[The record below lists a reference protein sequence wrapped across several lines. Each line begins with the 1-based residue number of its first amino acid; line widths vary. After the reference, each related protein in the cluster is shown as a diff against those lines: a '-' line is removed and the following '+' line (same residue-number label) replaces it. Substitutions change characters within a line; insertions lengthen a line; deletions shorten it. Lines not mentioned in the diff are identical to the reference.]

1 VYGTATRGKM
11 MQENLEH
18 DVLIVGAGLA
28 GLWAASALGRRGV
41 RVLLVDHKREV
52 SASVATTGIFVR
64 RSLESFH
71 LPEDCLGPPVRHVR
85 MHSPSGRVLA
95 LESGRDEFRVGRMG
109 PLYQRL
115 LTGARAL
122 GVTWSPATHF
132 EGCETSAQ
140 GSVASLRRNG
150 RSVRARARFILGADG
165 ARSRV
170 ATALSLDSN
179 FAWIVGVEDVL
190 ADVPLEG
197 PPCFHCFLDPEI
209 APGYLGWLVHDGS
222 EVHIGV
228 AGNPARFAARD
239 ALDKL
244 RVRARRIVP
253 LERGRLVERRGGWI
267 PVNGVLRSIVNSH
280 GMLLGDAAG
289 AVSPLTAGGLDP
301 CLRLSEFAAG
311 QVAEYLMSG
320 DREALAE
327 LQGRRFRKRYRGR
340 LTLRRLWS
348 RLESRRAM
356 EIVSVLLGTPPGRWL
371 ARRVFFG
378 PGSFP
383 DPETTR
389 SLPYLTLRTGSA
401 DSELPIPLRRR

>member
-1 VYGTATRGKM
+1 MYRAATQEQM
-11 MQENLEH
+11 MGDNVEYE
-18 DVLIVGAGLA
+18 VLIVGAGLA
-28 GLWAASALGRRGV
+28 GLWVASALGRQGV

-64 RSLESFH
+64 RSLESFR
-71 LPEDCLGPPVRHVR
+71 LPEDCLGPAVRHVK

-115 LTGARAL
+115 LTEARSL
-122 GVTWSPATHF
+122 GVTWSPATRF
-132 EGCETSAQ
+132 DGCEASTQ
-140 GSVASLRRNG
+140 GSLVSLRRNG
-150 RSVRARARFILGADG
+150 QSIKVRARFIFGADG

-209 APGYLGWLVHDGS
+209 APGYLGWLVQDGA

-228 AGNPARFAARD
+228 AGDPARFAARD

-244 RVRARRIVP
+244 RVLAGKKVP

-267 PVNGVLRSIVNSH
+267 PVNGVLRSIVNAR

-311 QVAEYLMSG
+311 RVAEYLASG

-327 LQGRRFRKRYRGR
+327 LQGRRFRKKYRGR
-340 LTLRRLWS
+340 LTLRRVWS
-348 RLESRRAM
+348 QVESRRAM

-371 ARRVFFG
+371 ARQVLFG

-383 DPETTR
+383 DPKTR
-389 SLPYLTLRTGSA
+389 SLPRLTLRTGSA
-401 DSELPIPLRRR
+401 DSEFTIPLRRR